1 MGKDILR
8 FHAIIWPAILLAV
21 GLPLPKCVYAHGW
34 LLTDTGKM
42 SKSKGNVV
50 DPNRLI
56 DYFGADAIRYFLLR
70 EVSFGQDARYN
81 TEALI
86 ERINY
91 DLANDLGNSLHRS
104 IAMLRKFCDGV
115 VPEAGEAQEID
126 QALRSLAEQT
136 VQAVDQA
143 VRSLHLNTALVEL
156 WKLVRAVNKYIDDA
170 RALGSGQRGRR
181 ERLSTVMYHV
191 FEALRIEALL
201 IAPFLPR
208 TGQSFWEQLGQ
219 DGQVL
224 DQGLAAASWGGTRTG
239 TVVKGGDPLFPR
251 LDVDEVLEELAGER
265 RVSSNP
271 REAPRPLR
279 NLRLRQVT
287 HHLKEPGTWTH

>member
-1 MGKDILR
+1 M
-8 FHAIIWPAILLAV
+8 

-170 RALGSGQRGRR
+170 QPWALAKEGRR

-208 TGQSFWEQLGQ
+208 TGQRFWEQLGQ
-219 DGQVL
+219 EGQVL
-224 DQGLAAASWGGTRTG
+224 DQGLGGRKLG
-239 TVVKGGDPLFPR
+239 RDESGNGRQGRRSPLSPSR
-251 LDVDEVLEELAGER
+251 RRRSPGRAGRGAGE
-265 RVSSNP
+265 
-271 REAPRPLR
+271 
-279 NLRLRQVT
+279 
-287 HHLKEPGTWTH
+287 